1 LTDAPVEPRDLRAAI
16 KALIDQEGLSQRLIA
31 REAGLGETALNQWLA
46 GKYPGDNAA
55 LAGKLARWSDAY
67 QQRRVARASL
77 ADIPGYLPTPTGEKI
92 QTVLSYAQLAGD
104 IALIYG
110 AAGLGKTRAAERY
123 AALNPN
129 VWLATLSPAT
139 ASVSTALG
147 DICAA
152 LGLRELPSGSAR
164 LYQAAIHRV
173 KDTAGLLILDEAQ
186 HLSVNALD
194 QVRSLHDATGIGIAL
209 IGNETVYARM
219 SGGSRAAYLD
229 RLHSRVGKR
238 LALTRSLK
246 GDVEALAAAWKV
258 NSSAEL
264 AFLHDI
270 ARQSGALRLLNKTLR
285 LATVFAAGAPL
296 TLDPIQ
302 LAWADLTGPA

>member
-1 LTDAPVEPRDLRAAI
+1 MTAPTAQPPDLRAEI
-16 KALIDQEGLSQRLIA
+16 KALIEQEGLSQRLIA
-31 REAGLGETALNQWLA
+31 RESGIGDAVLNQWLA
-46 GKYPGDNAA
+46 NKYPGDNATVVS
-55 LAGKLARWSDAY
+55 KLERWRDAY
-67 QQRRVARASL
+67 QRRRVARASL

-92 QTVLSYAQLAGD
+92 QTALSYAQLAGD

-147 DICAA
+147 DICLA
-152 LGLRELPSGSAR
+152 LGLRELPQGSAR

-209 IGNETVYARM
+209 IGNETVYARLT
-219 SGGSRAAYLD
+219 GGSRAAYLD

-238 LALTRSLK
+238 LALTRPLK
-246 GDVEALAAAWKV
+246 GDVEALAAAWSLTG
-258 NSSAEL
+258 NAEL
-264 AFLHDI
+264 TLLRDI
-270 ARQSGALRLLNKTLR
+270 ARQSGALRLINKTLR
-285 LATVFAAGAPL
+285 LATVFAAGGPL
-296 TLDPIQ
+296 TLDPIK
-302 LAWADLTGPA
+302 LAWADLTGNA